1 MNRKS
6 SAELRSSNKQEYLE
20 INARNYYEFGF
31 LRGLHLKKKIRKAK
45 RVFNAFVK
53 AYKLSYKQFLSYA
66 NNYIIPDDYRDEI
79 QGITD
84 TTGLKY
90 EQILVQKLWIDIYYG
105 ILQPSKMVE
114 KNIGAC
120 TSFIVRNHKNQFIH
134 GQSMDF
140 GLVFFPT
147 FNWLKYKI
155 RGKEPVFS
163 LNLGC

>member
-1 MNRKS
+1 MNRSS
-6 SAELRSSNKQEYLE
+6 SAELRSSNKQEYLD
-20 INARNYYEFGF
+20 IHAQNYYEFGY
-31 LRGLHLKKKIRKAK
+31 LRGQHLRKKIRIAN

-79 QGITD
+79 QGIVD
-84 TTGLKY
+84 ATGLKY
-90 EQILVQKLWIDIYYG
+90 EQILLQKLWIDIYYG

-120 TSFIVRNHKNQFIH
+120 TSFIVRNQKNQCIH

-140 GLVFFPT
+140 GLIF
-147 FNWLKYKI
+147 L
-155 RGKEPVFS
+155 FS
-163 LNLGC
+163 LL